1 MFVKA
6 RLNIPIVATTPL
18 PSDTE
23 LLQHSSIVSPDF
35 LRKILSPPFPLVT
48 ITILFLVSSVASLC
62 LYLYHKGFVR
72 LWLQCS
78 KGYKWASHQGPD
90 VCRHVGSV
98 RRLWRPALAE
108 EEEDK
113 LVEIRSIRPGWKST
127 QKEKETAL
135 MCKYIYCNKQ
145 WTLKKRHLGSISDKN
160 RL

>member
-23 LLQHSSIVSPDF
+23 LLQHSSIVYPDF

-72 LWLQCS
+72 L
-78 KGYKWASHQGPD
+78 
-90 VCRHVGSV
+90 
-98 RRLWRPALAE
+98 
-108 EEEDK
+108 
-113 LVEIRSIRPGWKST
+113 
-127 QKEKETAL
+127 
-135 MCKYIYCNKQ
+135 
-145 WTLKKRHLGSISDKN
+145 
-160 RL
+160 